1 VSNPGDRW
9 RNSWIVGAV
18 ALALLAAVTL
28 GRCASTDSSDK
39 TFTAA
44 SVQPDA
50 ARFAAELPSGAEVI
64 ILRGE
69 VTSRTAKALRARAN
83 TLASETPGLQVDDQL
98 TVSTKGVDLLE
109 PEGLLVALAKGLM
122 KPAALRVNSDFGAE
136 LTGVARS
143 DEERTVTASIVSAS
157 LGDDAVIKNSVTV
170 QAPTE
175 EAEPADTVE
184 TVAPPSEEPIDTA
197 PATTIATAETEST
210 EVVVTEP
217 PLDLAPPTTLPAP
230 TTTEAPTLESNGT
243 IALEGVQFDLGSARL
258 TADSAVVL
266 DRLVKTLNDNPEL
279 KIAISGHTD
288 SSGDRGFNKTLSKA
302 RANSVLQYL
311 TKAGIDSA
319 RLSAQGLGDS
329 QPRADNSTSAGRKQN
344 RRIEVTAQ

>member
-1 VSNPGDRW
+1 
-9 RNSWIVGAV
+9 
-18 ALALLAAVTL
+18 
-28 GRCASTDSSDK
+28 
-39 TFTAA
+39 
-44 SVQPDA
+44 
-50 ARFAAELPSGAEVI
+50 
-64 ILRGE
+64 
-69 VTSRTAKALRARAN
+69 VTSVP
-83 TLASETPGLQVDDQL
+83 S
-98 TVSTKGVDLLE
+98 
-109 PEGLLVALAKGLM
+109 
-122 KPAALRVNSDFGAE
+122 
-136 LTGVARS
+136 
-143 DEERTVTASIVSAS
+143 TASIVSAS

-170 QAPTE
+170 QTPTE
-175 EAEPADTVE
+175 EAEPAEPADTVE